1 EWLAQLLE
9 CGLLAGSFI
18 PPAEVKAVRDL
29 IRYRAKISR
38 QRVSEI
44 ARLGDV
50 LQDAGIKTGLGRLV
64 HRDEVRAGDGRG
76 ADRRG
81 APRERAGG
89 PGQGQDAV
97 EDPGPVDGPG
107 GEVRR
112 APRDAVPPAPG
123 PHRSPR
129 GDDRAAGRPGRGD
142 DAALSRRPG

>member
-1 EWLAQLLE
+1 MVA

-64 HRDEVRAGDGRG
+64 HRDQVRAGDDRGR
-76 ADRRG
+76 
-81 APRERAGG
+81 
-89 PGQGQDAV
+89 
-97 EDPGPVDGPG
+97 
-107 GEVRR
+107 
-112 APRDAVPPAPG
+112 
-123 PHRSPR
+123 
-129 GDDRAAGRPGRGD
+129 
-142 DAALSRRPG
+142 